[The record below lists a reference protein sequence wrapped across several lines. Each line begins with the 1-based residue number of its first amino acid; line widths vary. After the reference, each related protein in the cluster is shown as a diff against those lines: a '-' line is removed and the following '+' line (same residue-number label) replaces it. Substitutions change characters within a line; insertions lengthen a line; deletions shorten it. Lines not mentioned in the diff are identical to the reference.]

1 MTPAAWRAANTAWLA
16 SLPAAVVAL
25 AEARANV
32 VLSAM
37 LFHKVTAI
45 TRPEADFLIKSATS
59 SLNACVVVECFGR
72 WYDVRRMTESELTD
86 FVDSLN
92 RDHLNA
98 TGLAV
103 TPH

>member
-1 MTPAAWRAANTAWLA
+1 
-16 SLPAAVVAL
+16 
-25 AEARANV
+25 
-32 VLSAM
+32 
-37 LFHKVTAI
+37 
-45 TRPEADFLIKSATS
+45 
-59 SLNACVVVECFGR
+59 VVVECFGK

-92 RDHLNA
+92 RAHLDA

>member
-1 MTPAAWRAANTAWLA
+1 MVSSR
-16 SLPAAVVAL
+16 
-25 AEARANV
+25 
-32 VLSAM
+32 M

-45 TRPEADFLIKSATS
+45 TRPEADFLIKTATT
-59 SLNACVVVECFGR
+59 SLNACVVVECFGK

-92 RDHLNA
+92 RAHLDA

>member
-1 MTPAAWRAANTAWLA
+1 
-16 SLPAAVVAL
+16 
-25 AEARANV
+25 
-32 VLSAM
+32 M
-37 LFHKVTAI
+37 LFHKATAI

-59 SLNACVVVECFGR
+59 SLNACVVVECFGK
-72 WYDVRRMTESELTD
+72 WYDVRRMTESELAD

-92 RDHLNA
+92 RAHLDS